1 VVELAI
7 QGLRAQRGLPAR
19 STLRRWVLLA
29 LESTTPA
36 QLTVRFVGRAEARTL
51 NRDFRGRDYATNVL
65 TFDYARAP
73 LAGVP
78 HHSRA
83 DRRCRSAPLAEAPSV
98 RRGDAGWRGAAPT
111 GP

>member
-1 VVELAI
+1 MVELAI

-51 NRDFRGRDYATNVL
+51 NRDFRGRDPDPDALFRRFGLVIPP
-65 TFDYARAP
+65 A
-73 LAGVP
+73 
-78 HHSRA
+78 A
-83 DRRCRSAPLAEAPSV
+83 D
-98 RRGDAGWRGAAPT
+98 D
-111 GP
+111 